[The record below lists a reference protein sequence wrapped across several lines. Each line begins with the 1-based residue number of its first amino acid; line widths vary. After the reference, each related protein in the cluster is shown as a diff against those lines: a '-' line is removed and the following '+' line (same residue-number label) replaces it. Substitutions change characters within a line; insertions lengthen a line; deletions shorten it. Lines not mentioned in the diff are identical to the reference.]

1 MVNDPLDQWA
11 QKCLRQ
17 ACNQVD
23 SDAFPNESVYT
34 DKCQVNSTQITIFQT
49 LCCPRGL
56 DLAADDFLDP
66 ASRRDWMLHAQ
77 YSCSFNKKV
86 SDCQC
91 PPFPTP
97 FGLSRIRQNI
107 VFITSFS
114 FTPADFHKFSL
125 LENNDSPSPSVNMS
139 SCITPD
145 QWEQLFKDIM
155 WENYMDYLLYRGG
168 LISFILYF
176 VIWFFLVALAIYFHI
191 FFTRF
196 VYYTFVIIYSAN
208 KLW

>member
-1 MVNDPLDQWA
+1 M
-11 QKCLRQ
+11 
-17 ACNQVD
+17 
-23 SDAFPNESVYT
+23 FT
-34 DKCQVNSTQITIFQT
+34 DKCQVNSTKVTIFQT

-77 YSCSFNKKV
+77 YGCSLYKNV
-86 SDCQC
+86 SDCRC
-91 PPFPTP
+91 PQFPTP
-97 FGLSRIRQNI
+97 IGLSRIRQDI

-114 FTPADFHKFSL
+114 FTPADFHNFSY
-125 LENNDSPSPSVNMS
+125 LENKDSPSPSVNMS
-139 SCITPD
+139 CITSG

-155 WENYMDYLLYRGG
+155 WENFMDYLLYRGG

-176 VIWFFLVALAIYFHI
+176 VIWFFLVALAIYFHL

-196 VYYTFVIIYSAN
+196 VYYPLLLFTLPIIHGN
-208 KLW
+208 